1 MFIKTIIEFLQIYKK
16 NMLSII
22 DHLMNE
28 NLENDLKKK
37 KKKFKFKKKIVK
49 EEAPLHLKFIR
60 NLLESVWIYPALFA
74 ETWFGIFL
82 STKYKINYN
91 KKLK

>member
-1 MFIKTIIEFLQIYKK
+1 MILYIFTNIIFIYQMFIKTIIEFLQIYQK

-37 KKKFKFKKKIVK
+37 KKKK
-49 EEAPLHLKFIR
+49 
-60 NLLESVWIYPALFA
+60 NL
-74 ETWFGIFL
+74 
-82 STKYKINYN
+82 N
-91 KKLK
+91 